1 MNKFA
6 NLPPERTTAYICLKT
21 SIYIE
26 ISKVISMGGKQL
38 HFKITMTL
46 RWGGGGVL
54 QICGLFFSSLSTAKK
69 HLKEITF
76 SVC

>member
-46 RWGGGGVL
+46 RWGEVE
-54 QICGLFFSSLSTAKK
+54 CFRYAVFFLSSLSTAKK

-76 SVC
+76 SVR